1 MSAPTPETAENSD
14 RARTSLEALR
24 TEIAKAVVGQDPAV
38 TGLVVALLCRG
49 HVLLEGVPGVA
60 KTLLVRTLAA
70 SLELDTKRVQFTP
83 DLMPS
88 DVTGSLVY
96 DARTAEFSFQP
107 GPVFTNLLLADEIN
121 RTPPK
126 TQSSLLEAMEERQVT
141 VDGTP
146 RLLPDPFLVAATQN
160 PVEYEG
166 TYPLPEAQL
175 DRFLLKLTVPLPT
188 REDEINVLT
197 RHAEGFNPR
206 DLQAAG
212 VRPVAGPADLEAAR
226 AAVAKTS
233 VSAEIA
239 GYVVD
244 ICRATRESPSLTLGV
259 SPRGATALLS
269 TARAWAWLT
278 GRDYVIPGRCEGPG
292 PAHPAPPDPAPARSG
307 DGRSHRRLRHH
318 RDPHP
323 RPRPPLRSCPMAL
336 TGRTAL
342 LAALGSLPV
351 GILAPSWTGMLAVN
365 APLSLAILCDY
376 ALAAPVRTLRFT
388 RSGDTSVRLGDS
400 AEVQLTV
407 TNPSSRRLRAH
418 LRDAWP
424 PSSWHTG
431 TEQAASRHKLTV
443 PAGERR
449 RLTTVLRPTRRGDRH
464 AERVTVRSYG
474 PLGLAARQGNH
485 QVPWTVRVLP
495 PFTSRKHLPS
505 RLARLRELDG
515 RTSVLIR
522 GQGTEFDSL
531 RDYVPGDDTRSI
543 DWRATARQTTV
554 AVRTWRPERDRHILV
569 VLDTGRTS
577 AGRVGDVP
585 RLDAAMDAALLLTAL
600 ASRAGD
606 RVDLLAYDR
615 RIRAQV
621 QGRSGGDLLPA
632 AGQRPRSAGT
642 RTRRDRR
649 PRPQRH
655 RAAAAPRAAP

>member
-1 MSAPTPETAENSD
+1 
-14 RARTSLEALR
+14 
-24 TEIAKAVVGQDPAV
+24 
-38 TGLVVALLCRG
+38 
-49 HVLLEGVPGVA
+49 
-60 KTLLVRTLAA
+60 
-70 SLELDTKRVQFTP
+70 
-83 DLMPS
+83 
-88 DVTGSLVY
+88 
-96 DARTAEFSFQP
+96 
-107 GPVFTNLLLADEIN
+107 
-121 RTPPK
+121 
-126 TQSSLLEAMEERQVT
+126 
-141 VDGTP
+141 
-146 RLLPDPFLVAATQN
+146 
-160 PVEYEG
+160 
-166 TYPLPEAQL
+166 
-175 DRFLLKLTVPLPT
+175 
-188 REDEINVLT
+188 
-197 RHAEGFNPR
+197 
-206 DLQAAG
+206 
-212 VRPVAGPADLEAAR
+212 
-226 AAVAKTS
+226 
-233 VSAEIA
+233 
-239 GYVVD
+239 
-244 ICRATRESPSLTLGV
+244 
-259 SPRGATALLS
+259 
-269 TARAWAWLT
+269 
-278 GRDYVIPGRCEGPG
+278 
-292 PAHPAPPDPAPARSG
+292 
-307 DGRSHRRLRHH
+307 
-318 RDPHP
+318 
-323 RPRPPLRSCPMAL
+323 MAL

-388 RSGDTSVRLGDS
+388 RSGDTSVRLGDA

-407 TNPSSRRLRAH
+407 TNPSNLRLRAH

-424 PSSWHTG
+424 PSSWLTG

-449 RLTTVLRPTRRGDRH
+449 RITTVLRPTRRGDRQ
-464 AERVTVRSYG
+464 ADRVTVRSYG
-474 PLGLAARQGNH
+474 PLGLAARQGDH
-485 QVPWTVRVLP
+485 KVPWTVRVLP

-543 DWRATARQTTV
+543 DWRATARRTTV

-621 QGRSGGDLLPA
+621 QGRSAGDLLPA
-632 AGQRPRSAGT
+632 LVNALAPLEPELVETDARGLTAAALNSAPRRSLIVLLTNLDAAPIEEGLLPVLPQLTQRHTVLVASVADPHIQHMSTARGTIEDVYDAAAGT
-642 RTRRDRR
+642 QAKAQRRRTAEQL
-649 PRPQRH
+649 QRH
-655 RAAAAPRAAP
+655 GVTVVDATPDNLAPALADAYLALKAAGRL